1 MFDQLESCEALVI
14 GLSGLVEG
22 RVLGCYHSNECF
34 GCEDGRGLGD
44 IYRLAEGGY
53 EAFIALMVGEIG
65 LAHLML

>member
-1 MFDQLESCEALVI
+1 MVR
-14 GLSGLVEG
+14 LSGLVEG

-53 EAFIALMVGEIG
+53 EAFITLMVGEIG